1 MANQSNYYR
10 SGPRTYMPSL
20 SSINSTDSG
29 HFHGHTREMRPP
41 VPPPVEVADLS
52 ISRTLPSP
60 TATASSN
67 LDLLPPPGP
76 YGDMSYGNPNNGR
89 IYQFPTDN
97 QIMRPSQD
105 PIQSWYSTQDGPWT
119 HVSKVNPV
127 SQDIISDERFQ
138 SKQTG
143 SRNHNSSRG
152 QYKQHQHNPSEAGSS
167 FHFGVPGVPHSDSG
181 YGTRRSVANTSVFS
195 GDAPERDQDCQSLA
209 GHVENYQPF
218 GYIEDMAQ
226 RDARSSE
233 PWNASVS
240 SLSESR
246 GLVCPDC
253 HKAVK
258 TQSEMKK
265 HELRHTRPFECNVQG
280 CNRIEG
286 FSTPN
291 DLDRHMKSKHS
302 ELLTSSTGI
311 KKFRCVV
318 PGCKSKDKAWPRLDN
333 FKSHLKRV
341 HQLRTDEA
349 MDTMVKSG
357 EFWEQ
362 PGLHVVDELSV
373 EQHTLPDLAQP
384 PAGFAPRENF
394 TRPQVGSSWTPYPQA
409 IEPAHDLIAPKGPQ
423 AGLYDSRS
431 STSDERSPH
440 PEAPQQT
447 IVKPGDVLRNYV
459 PENISLD
466 RMSLV
471 PAGHDDSAVSKPDQA
486 KSHAGLKVSP
496 QGKAPRQNNSV
507 SAATA
512 TLQAIKTVLAELD
525 LPEISNEITSSGDL
539 ERSSLPNATSSPR
552 ETWNN
557 SPNPAM
563 RAQDKDTADAV
574 PALKGAK
581 DSQIEKKAA
590 EVLKIFTNLGFT
602 LSKDPTHSP
611 KQHNIGSA
619 ASHRSE
625 NQVTCQTCKKFTGR
639 PCELKKHMKRHER
652 PYGCTFLTC
661 NKVFGSKNDWKRH
674 ENSQH
679 FHLEIWRCSDPK
691 PDESPC
697 TKVCYRRLTFQE
709 HLKKDHHIEDE
720 AIIKTKTDNCRL
732 GRNCQARFWCGFCG
746 KSVDLKKKGLEAW
759 TERFDHID
767 DHFMGRGM
775 PKQSIR
781 EWIPVDSDKPKGD
794 VASPPIFGESSDK
807 ESPNGSEHSDG
818 SPTGSSSDPG
828 PSSNP
833 GESSATAIDLE
844 TQNPVGSKRRA
855 EEAENSRPP
864 KRSKTATAFEKVVY
878 CCECGSPHN
887 PRLHFSCST
896 CDESH
901 RWCSSCQGGLERVE
915 RDLSPEPSPAS

>member
-1 MANQSNYYR
+1 MAHQSNYYR

-20 SSINSTDSG
+20 SSISSTDSG

-41 VPPPVEVADLS
+41 IPPPVEVADLN

-60 TATASSN
+60 TAAASSN
-67 LDLLPPPGP
+67 LELLPPPGP
-76 YGDMSYGNPNNGR
+76 GYAEMSYGTPNNGR
-89 IYQFPTDN
+89 MYQFPGDG
-97 QIMRPSQD
+97 QPIRPSQD
-105 PIQSWYSTQDGPWT
+105 PIQNWYTTQDGPWT
-119 HVSKVNPV
+119 HVSKVTPV
-127 SQDIISDERFQ
+127 ISDILSDGRFQ

-143 SRNHNSSRG
+143 SRNHNASVG
-152 QYKQHQHNPSEAGSS
+152 QYRQPNPSEAGS
-167 FHFGVPGVPHSDSG
+167 FHFGAPGVPHSDSG

-195 GDAPERDQDCQSLA
+195 GDAPERDQDCHSLV
-209 GHVENYQPF
+209 GHVESYQPF
-218 GYIEDMAQ
+218 GYIEEMQQ
-226 RDARSSE
+226 RDERSLES
-233 PWNASVS
+233 WNTSVS
-240 SLSESR
+240 TLSESR
-246 GLVCPDC
+246 GLVCQNC
-253 HKAVK
+253 HRTVK

-265 HELRHTRPFECNVQG
+265 HELRHTKPFECQVQG
-280 CNRIEG
+280 CNRTEG

-291 DLDRHMKSKHS
+291 DLERHMKSKHS

-311 KKFRCVV
+311 KKYRCLVS
-318 PGCKSKDKAWPRLDN
+318 GCKSKDKAWPRLDN

-341 HQLRTDEA
+341 HQLRNDED
-349 MDTMVKSG
+349 MDGMVKSG
-357 EFWEQ
+357 EFWDQ
-362 PGLHVVDELSV
+362 PSLHVVHELSV

-384 PAGFAPRENF
+384 PASFAPQENF
-394 TRPQVGSSWTPYPQA
+394 SRPQIGSSWTPYPQA

-431 STSDERSPH
+431 STSDERSPL
-440 PEAPQQT
+440 PEAPQQN
-447 IVKPGDVLRNYV
+447 IVKPGDVHLRSYV
-459 PENISLD
+459 PESIPLD

-471 PAGHDDSAVSKPDQA
+471 SAGHDELAVSKSDQA
-486 KSHAGLKVSP
+486 KSHASLKVSP
-496 QGKAPRQNNSV
+496 QGKALRQNNNV
-507 SAATA
+507 STATA

-525 LPEISNEITSSGDL
+525 LPEMSNENASSGDL
-539 ERSSLPNATSSPR
+539 ERSSLPNVTSAPR
-552 ETWNN
+552 ETWNDG
-557 SPNPAM
+557 PNPAM
-563 RAQDKDTADAV
+563 RVHEKSTADTAPTPQV
-574 PALKGAK
+574 TK

-602 LSKDPTHSP
+602 LSKDPAHSP
-611 KQHNIGSA
+611 KQHNVGSA

-679 FHLEIWRCSDPK
+679 FHLEIWRCSDLK

-720 AIIKTKTDNCRL
+720 AIIKAKTETCRL

-775 PKQSIR
+775 QKQSIR

-807 ESPNGSEHSDG
+807 ESPQGSEHSEG
-818 SPTGSSSDPG
+818 SPTGSSSDATV
-828 PSSNP
+828 SNP
-833 GESSATAIDLE
+833 GESPATAINLE
-844 TQNPVGSKRRA
+844 ASDSVGSKRRA
-855 EEAENSRPP
+855 EEVESSRAP
-864 KRSKTATAFEKVVY
+864 KRSKTAAVFEKVVY

-896 CDESH
+896 CDKSH
-901 RWCSSCQGGLERVE
+901 RWCLDCQEKVERVIQ
-915 RDLSPEPSPAS
+915 DPSPDPSPAS